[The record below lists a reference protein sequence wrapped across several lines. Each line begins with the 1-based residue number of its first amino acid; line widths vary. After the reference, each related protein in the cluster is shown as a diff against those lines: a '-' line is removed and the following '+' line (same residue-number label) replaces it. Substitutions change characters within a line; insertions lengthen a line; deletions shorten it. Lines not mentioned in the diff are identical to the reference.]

1 MRLEV
6 RELSF
11 TYEKRRVLDRV
22 SLSVDEGEVVGIL
35 GPNGSGKTTLIKCI
49 NHILVPEGRVTFGER
64 EVSAMSP
71 MERARLMA
79 YVPQA
84 LSIGMAMTVFESV
97 LMGRRPH
104 VSWGIGEG
112 DIARVTAVLEDL
124 GLSQLAFRNATQISG
139 GERQKVMI
147 ARALV
152 QEPLLLLLDEPTSA
166 LDLRHQLEVME
177 IVRAHAAKKKTGV
190 IMAIHDLNLA
200 SRFCDRVLVLS
211 GGRVRGEGRPADV
224 LTEDLVR
231 DVYGVKV
238 RVDRADGFSHIIAI
252 EPAREGP

>member
-6 RELSF
+6 RDLSF
-11 TYEKRRVLDRV
+11 HYEKRRVLEGV
-22 SLSVDEGEVVGIL
+22 SLSVDEGEVVGVL

-49 NHILVPEGRVTFGER
+49 NHILVPEGEVTFGER
-64 EVSAMSP
+64 DVSAMSP

-104 VSWGIGEG
+104 VSWGIEEG
-112 DIARVTAVLEDL
+112 DIAMVTAVLEDL
-124 GLSQLAFRNATQISG
+124 GLSEIAFRKATQISG

-166 LDLRHQLEVME
+166 LDLRHQLEVMAM
-177 IVRAHAAKKKTGV
+177 VRAYAGKERTGV

-211 GGRVRGEGRPADV
+211 EGRVRGEGRPSDV

-231 DVYGVKV
+231 EVYGVRV
-238 RVDRADGFSHIIAI
+238 RVDRSDGFSQIIAI
-252 EPAREGP
+252 EPVREGT

>member
-6 RELSF
+6 RDLSF
-11 TYEKRRVLDRV
+11 TYEKRRVLEGI
-22 SLSVDEGEVVGIL
+22 SLSVDGGEVVGIL
-35 GPNGSGKTTLIKCI
+35 GPNGSGKTTLIRCI
-49 NHILVPEGRVTFGER
+49 NHILVPEGSVTFGKR
-64 EVSAMSP
+64 EISAMSP
-71 MERARLMA
+71 MERARLLA

-104 VSWGIGEG
+104 VSWGIGES
-112 DIARVTAVLEDL
+112 DIAMVTTVLEEL
-124 GLSQLAFRNATQISG
+124 GLSELAFRKATQISG

-152 QEPLLLLLDEPTSA
+152 QDPSLLLLDEPTSA
-166 LDLRHQLEVME
+166 LDLRHQLEVMA
-177 IVRAHAAKKKTGV
+177 IVRTHAGKKKTGV

-211 GGRVRGEGRPADV
+211 EGRVQGEGRPSDV

-231 DVYGVKV
+231 DVYGVRV
-238 RVDRADGFSHIIAI
+238 RVDRGDGFPHIIAI
-252 EPAREGP
+252 EPVREGS